1 MTAVDA
7 TSGANGTVKGRL
19 IRAADA
25 EIAARGINAVQMEV
39 VAKIAG
45 VSRATAFR
53 QLGSVSEMLV
63 QVALLR
69 ARRHVAAVEALM
81 ATKTGVFAK
90 LEAALVYTA
99 RELPSDPSISA
110 LISQHSA
117 SVHDPRVHQVAVDC
131 MGPVFDEG
139 QRTGQVRTDI
149 GIGEM
154 VDFLVEQTYL
164 AAEEINR
171 SDEETRRRFRH
182 FIIPGLA
189 ASNGLSGE
197 HLSRTMEVEEAVGVS
212 IEALNNLSDVL
223 HRGRVTPSSAEGP
236 TGPASSTASVPH

>member
-1 MTAVDA
+1 VTDVNVTANDD
-7 TSGANGTVKGRL
+7 GTVKDRL

-25 EIAARGINAVQMEV
+25 EVAAHGIGTVQMDV
-39 VAKIAG
+39 IARAAG

-53 QLGSVSEMLV
+53 QLGSVSELLV

-81 ATKTGVFAK
+81 TTKTGVFAK

-110 LISQHSA
+110 LIAQHSA

-131 MGPVFDEG
+131 MGPVLYEG
-139 QRTGQVRTDI
+139 RRTGQVRTDI

-171 SDEETRRRFRH
+171 SDDETRRRFRH
-182 FIIPGLA
+182 FIIPALA
-189 ASNGLSGE
+189 TPNGAGGE
-197 HLSRTMEVEEAVGVS
+197 HISRTLEVQDAVTVA
-212 IEALNNLSDVL
+212 IEALNNLADQL
-223 HRGRVTPSSAEGP
+223 RRDH
-236 TGPASSTASVPH
+236 

>member
-1 MTAVDA
+1 VAAVDM
-7 TSGANGTVKGRL
+7 TSGDDGTVKDRL

-25 EIAARGINAVQMEV
+25 EIAARGIHAVQMEV

-69 ARRHVAAVEALM
+69 ARRHVARVESIM
-81 ATKTGVFAK
+81 AAKTGVFAK

-110 LISQHSA
+110 LIAQHSA
-117 SVHDPRVHQVAVDC
+117 SVHDPRVHQVAVDA
-131 MGPVFDEG
+131 MSPVLKEG
-139 QRTGQVRTDI
+139 QRSGQVRTDI
-149 GIGEM
+149 GIIEM

-164 AAEEINR
+164 AAEEIER
-171 SDEETRRRFRH
+171 SDDETRRRFRH

-189 ASNGLSGE
+189 ASNGSSGE
-197 HLSRTMEVEEAVGVS
+197 HISRTMEVEEAVTVAL
-212 IEALNNLSDVL
+212 EALNNLNDQL
-223 HRGRVTPSSAEGP
+223 RRDRPE
-236 TGPASSTASVPH
+236 

>member
-1 MTAVDA
+1 MTAGED
-7 TSGANGTVKGRL
+7 GTVKDRL

-25 EIAARGINAVQMEV
+25 EIASRGINAVQMEV

-69 ARRHVAAVEALM
+69 ARRHVTAVEGMM

-99 RELPSDPSISA
+99 RELPLDPSISA
-110 LISQHSA
+110 LIAQHSA
-117 SVHDPRVHQVAVDC
+117 SVHDPRVHQVAVDA
-131 MGPVFDEG
+131 MGPVLDEG
-139 QRTGQVRTDI
+139 QRNGEVRTDV
-149 GIGEM
+149 GIDEM

-164 AAEEINR
+164 AAEEIRR
-171 SDEETRRRFRH
+171 SDDETRRRFRH

-189 ASNGLSGE
+189 APGGSGGE
-197 HLSRTMEVEEAVGVS
+197 NVSRTMEVEDAVGVA
-212 IEALNNLSDVL
+212 IEALNILADQL
-223 HRGRVTPSSAEGP
+223 RRAHPE
-236 TGPASSTASVPH
+236 

>member
-1 MTAVDA
+1 MAVTAVDM
-7 TSGANGTVKGRL
+7 TSGEDGTVKDRL
-19 IRAADA
+19 IRAADT
-25 EIAARGINAVQMEV
+25 EIAAHGINAVQMEV
-39 VAKIAG
+39 VARIAG

-81 ATKTGVFAK
+81 ATKAGVFAK

-110 LISQHSA
+110 LIAQHSA
-117 SVHDPRVHQVAVDC
+117 SVHDPRVHQVAVDA
-131 MGPVFDEG
+131 MGPVLEEG
-139 QRTGQVRTDI
+139 RRSGQVRTDI

-164 AAEEINR
+164 AAEEIGR
-171 SDEETRRRFRH
+171 SDDETRRRFRH
-182 FIIPGLA
+182 FVIPGLA
-189 ASNGLSGE
+189 ASNGSSGE
-197 HLSRTMEVEEAVGVS
+197 RVSRTLEVEEAVTAAL
-212 IEALNNLSDVL
+212 EALNGLADQLRRNRAD
-223 HRGRVTPSSAEGP
+223 
-236 TGPASSTASVPH
+236 

>member
-1 MTAVDA
+1 MVAVD
-7 TSGANGTVKGRL
+7 TISGDDGTVRDRL
-19 IRAADA
+19 IRAADK
-25 EIAARGINAVQMEV
+25 EIAARGTNGVQMEA

-69 ARRHVAAVEALM
+69 ARRHVAAVDALM

-99 RELPSDPSISA
+99 QQLPSDPSISA
-110 LISQHSA
+110 LIAQHAA
-117 SVHDPRVHQVAVDC
+117 SVHDPRVHQVAVDV
-131 MGPVFDEG
+131 MSPVLEEG
-139 QRTGQVRTDI
+139 QRSGQIRTDI
-149 GIGEM
+149 DIDEM

-164 AAEEINR
+164 AAEEIDR
-171 SDEETRRRFRH
+171 SDDEVRRRFRH

-189 ASNGLSGE
+189 TPKGVGGE
-197 HLSRTMEVEEAVGVS
+197 HVSRTMEVQEAVTTA
-212 IEALNNLSDVL
+212 IEALKNFAEQLD
-223 HRGRVTPSSAEGP
+223 RGRSD
-236 TGPASSTASVPH
+236 

>member
-1 MTAVDA
+1 MSLSDD
-7 TSGANGTVKGRL
+7 GTVKDRL

-69 ARRHVAAVEALM
+69 ARRHVAAVEGIM
-81 ATKTGVFAK
+81 AAKTGVFAK

-110 LISQHSA
+110 LIAQHSQ
-117 SVHDPRVHQVAVDC
+117 SVHDPRVHQVAVDA
-131 MGPVFDEG
+131 MGPVLDEG
-139 QRTGQVRTDI
+139 QRSGQVRTDI
-149 GIGEM
+149 GIDEM

-164 AAEEINR
+164 AAEEIDR
-171 SDEETRRRFRH
+171 SDDETRRRFRH
-182 FIIPGLA
+182 FVIPGIA
-189 ASNGLSGE
+189 ASDGSSGE
-197 HLSRTMEVEEAVGVS
+197 HVSRTIEVQDAVDVAIG
-212 IEALNNLSDVL
+212 ALSNLADQL
-223 HRGRVTPSSAEGP
+223 RRGRSK
-236 TGPASSTASVPH
+236 

>member
-1 MTAVDA
+1 MTAVDISSA
-7 TSGANGTVKGRL
+7 DDGSVKDRL

-39 VAKIAG
+39 VAKNAG

-69 ARRHVAAVEALM
+69 ARRHVSQVEMIMAA
-81 ATKTGVFAK
+81 KTGVFAK

-99 RELPSDPSISA
+99 QELPSDPSISA
-110 LISQHSA
+110 LIAQHA
-117 SVHDPRVHQVAVDC
+117 ESVHDPRVHQVAVDA
-131 MGPVFDEG
+131 MGPVLREG
-139 QRTGQVRTDI
+139 QQSGEVRTDI
-149 GIGEM
+149 DVDEM

-164 AAEEINR
+164 AAEEIDR
-171 SDEETRRRFRH
+171 SEGEVRRRFRH

-189 ASNGLSGE
+189 ASNGTSGE
-197 HLSRTMEVEEAVGVS
+197 HVSRTMEVQEAVATA
-212 IEALNNLSDVL
+212 IEALSNLSDQL
-223 HRGRVTPSSAEGP
+223 RRNGT
-236 TGPASSTASVPH
+236 

>member
-1 MTAVDA
+1 M
-7 TSGANGTVKGRL
+7 TSGEDGSVKDRL
-19 IRAADA
+19 IRAADT
-25 EIAARGINAVQMEV
+25 EIAAHGINAVQMEV
-39 VAKIAG
+39 VARVAG

-81 ATKTGVFAK
+81 ATKAGVFAK

-110 LISQHSA
+110 LIAQHSA
-117 SVHDPRVHQVAVDC
+117 SVHDPRVHQVAVDA
-131 MGPVFDEG
+131 MGPVLEEG
-139 QRTGQVRTDI
+139 RRSGQVRTDI

-164 AAEEINR
+164 AAEEIGR
-171 SDEETRRRFRH
+171 SDDETRRRFRH
-182 FIIPGLA
+182 FVIPGLA
-189 ASNGLSGE
+189 ASNGSSGE
-197 HLSRTMEVEEAVGVS
+197 RVSRTLEVEDAVTAAL
-212 IEALNNLSDVL
+212 EALNGLADQLRRNRAD
-223 HRGRVTPSSAEGP
+223 
-236 TGPASSTASVPH
+236 

>member
-1 MTAVDA
+1 VRSRNLGAVTAVDT
-7 TSGANGTVKGRL
+7 TSGEDGTVKDRL

-25 EIAARGINAVQMEV
+25 EIAAHGINAVQMEV
-39 VAKIAG
+39 VARIAG

-81 ATKTGVFAK
+81 ATKAGVFAK

-110 LISQHSA
+110 LIAQHSA
-117 SVHDPRVHQVAVDC
+117 SVHDPRVHQVAVDA
-131 MGPVFDEG
+131 MGPVLEEG
-139 QRTGQVRTDI
+139 RRSGQVRTDI

-164 AAEEINR
+164 AAEEIGR
-171 SDEETRRRFRH
+171 SDDETRRRFRH
-182 FIIPGLA
+182 FVIPGLA
-189 ASNGLSGE
+189 ASNGSSGE
-197 HLSRTMEVEEAVGVS
+197 RVSRTLEVEEAVTAAL
-212 IEALNNLSDVL
+212 EALNGLADQLRRNRAD
-223 HRGRVTPSSAEGP
+223 
-236 TGPASSTASVPH
+236 

>member
-1 MTAVDA
+1 VRSRNLRAVTAVDT
-7 TSGANGTVKGRL
+7 TSGEDGTVKDRL

-25 EIAARGINAVQMEV
+25 EIAAHGINAVQMEV
-39 VAKIAG
+39 VARIAG

-81 ATKTGVFAK
+81 ATKAGVFAK

-110 LISQHSA
+110 LIAQHSA
-117 SVHDPRVHQVAVDC
+117 SVHDPRVHQVAVDA
-131 MGPVFDEG
+131 MGPVLEEG
-139 QRTGQVRTDI
+139 RRSGQVRTDI

-164 AAEEINR
+164 AAEEIGR
-171 SDEETRRRFRH
+171 SDDETRRRFRH
-182 FIIPGLA
+182 FVIPGLA
-189 ASNGLSGE
+189 ASNGSSGE
-197 HLSRTMEVEEAVGVS
+197 RVSRTLEVEEAVTAAL
-212 IEALNNLSDVL
+212 EALNGLADQLRRNRAD
-223 HRGRVTPSSAEGP
+223 
-236 TGPASSTASVPH
+236 

>member
-1 MTAVDA
+1 MTVGDD
-7 TSGANGTVKGRL
+7 GTVKDRL
-19 IRAADA
+19 IKAADA

-69 ARRHVAAVEALM
+69 ARRHTVAVQALM

-99 RELPSDPSISA
+99 RELPSDPSIAA
-110 LISQHSA
+110 LIAQHSA
-117 SVHDPRVHQVAVDC
+117 TVHDARVHQVAVES
-131 MGPVFDEG
+131 MGSVLDEG
-139 QRTGQVRTDI
+139 QRSGQVRTDI

-164 AAEEINR
+164 AAEDIHR
-171 SDEETRRRFRH
+171 SDDETRRRFRH
-182 FIIPGLA
+182 FVIPGLA
-189 ASNGLSGE
+189 ASNGSSGE
-197 HLSRTMEVEEAVGVS
+197 HVSRTMEVQEAVNVAL
-212 IEALNNLSDVL
+212 EALNNLAGQL
-223 HRGRVTPSSAEGP
+223 HRDRGE
-236 TGPASSTASVPH
+236 

>member
-1 MTAVDA
+1 VTAVDV
-7 TSGANGTVKGRL
+7 TTGDDGTVKDRL

-25 EIAARGINAVQMEV
+25 EIASRGINAVQMEV

-69 ARRHVAAVEALM
+69 ARRHVAAVETLM

-99 RELPSDPSISA
+99 RELPLDPSISA
-110 LISQHSA
+110 LIAQHSE
-117 SVHDPRVHQVAVDC
+117 SVHDPRVHQVAVDA
-131 MGPVFDEG
+131 MGPVLDEG
-139 QRTGQVRTDI
+139 QRSGEVRTDI
-149 GIGEM
+149 GIDEM

-164 AAEEINR
+164 AAEEIGR
-171 SDEETRRRFRH
+171 SDDETRRRFRH

-189 ASNGLSGE
+189 ASGGSGGE
-197 HLSRTMEVEEAVGVS
+197 HLSRTMEVEDAVGVAV
-212 IEALNNLSDVL
+212 EALNNLADQL
-223 HRGRVTPSSAEGP
+223 RRGRPE
-236 TGPASSTASVPH
+236 

>member
-1 MTAVDA
+1 MTVETTLGDQG
-7 TSGANGTVKGRL
+7 SVKDRL

-25 EIAARGINAVQMEV
+25 EITACGVNAVQMDV
-39 VAKIAG
+39 VAKTAG

-99 RELPSDPSISA
+99 QELPSDPSISA
-110 LISQHSA
+110 LIAQHAA
-117 SVHDPRVHQVAVDC
+117 SVHDPRVHQVAVDA
-131 MGPVFDEG
+131 MGPVLDEG
-139 QRTGQVRTDI
+139 QRSGQVRTDI
-149 GIGEM
+149 DVDEM

-164 AAEEINR
+164 AAEEIDR
-171 SDEETRRRFRH
+171 SDDEVRRRFRH

-189 ASNGLSGE
+189 ATKGIDGE
-197 HLSRTMEVEEAVGVS
+197 HVSRTMEVQESVTTA
-212 IEALNNLSDVL
+212 IEALNNLADQLRRS
-223 HRGRVTPSSAEGP
+223 EG
-236 TGPASSTASVPH
+236 AR